1 MSNNKSLISPIPPQA
16 YGDRFVRFI
25 TGITKA
31 PEEVEKDREKESHEQ
46 ADRAAHPGSI
56 SSQLFR
62 TSTEK
67 VMDKAERQARRTE
80 DNGAVEDDSH
90 DRILTSIRSPSAER
104 SNGLAGATLPIVEEI
119 GEGGSTGGRSGRS
132 EAVHHE
138 RVPSDFTLGSP
149 VIGGR
154 PPPTPPKDDERE
166 GRLLTPPKDHPL
178 KDKRLP
184 ELPPVVPFT
193 ESPAVMSPAAR

>member
-90 DRILTSIRSPSAER
+90 DR
-104 SNGLAGATLPIVEEI
+104 
-119 GEGGSTGGRSGRS
+119 STGGRSGRS

-193 ESPAVMSPAAR
+193 ESLAVMSPAAR